1 MTQVSN
7 AGLTLSE
14 TFMRA
19 WFGLGAGFVRDW
31 FGIGSGL
38 VRDWLGILIRLFTR
52 PLTKPVT
59 KPVTKLL
66 TKLLPKLLKSMVRT
80 GRLELPHLSILE
92 PKSSASTNSATS
104 AALKHEQYVL
114 G

>member
-19 WFGLGAGFVRDW
+19 WFGLGAG
-31 FGIGSGL
+31 L
-38 VRDWLGILIRLFTR
+38 VRAWLGILIRLFTR
-52 PLTKPVT
+52 PLT